1 MKLEEGKKGVV
12 TLSATSC
19 PAKSSARR
27 APAPDSVG
35 KLPVACTG
43 CSTATQVSTFFPF
56 LTYLLAMRKSPCLP
70 RSNEFSYPSLF
81 LRHCP
86 SSWLLLAGRVQTD
99 PKFWRKLQILP
110 SSKSVIILKLYIYL
124 CNEASFIRFSRACF
138 HKKSTTENFL

>member
-43 CSTATQVSTFFPF
+43 CSTATQVS
-56 LTYLLAMRKSPCLP
+56 Y
-70 RSNEFSYPSLF
+70 
-81 LRHCP
+81 
-86 SSWLLLAGRVQTD
+86 
-99 PKFWRKLQILP
+99 ILP
-110 SSKSVIILKLYIYL
+110 LPYLFTRDEEEPLPAAVKRILLSFFVPQALSEFVVVACGSGSDRPEILKEIT
-124 CNEASFIRFSRACF
+124 NI
-138 HKKSTTENFL
+138 TELEKCHYFKIIHLSM